1 MERNRKILS
10 SLRWN
15 LLFGGVFFLLGIASI
30 VCFLSLSAIGWR
42 SLALFF
48 SICLTLEGIFR
59 TLVFNLSEIPQG
71 HSKRLISATALLSS
85 AIYYAISGKII
96 VFVVFSW
103 WLIVLGAL
111 GFLSAIQGI
120 IIEGRVLRGL
130 LKRYKKKTSEKYVF
144 PFVFVLAESGL
155 GVWFGN
161 RLITKTICSLVK
173 HRYFSTSEDLILP
186 QFYKHRHS
194 YLWKYRYH
202 MPMAFLISESV
213 RRYPIEFQKWLTV
226 QASAF
231 VVVRTAIRV
240 HESLERNFDE
250 RNFDERAEHGYRL
263 SPGPTFMVYLRSPI
277 GDIDLPEDMA
287 DHKFDCIAKVRG
299 RHLDAVIAPLVDRLA
314 STAFPTAVSDI
325 RLSEN
330 SRYLIQ
336 EIASSALPPL
346 ADCYLRF
353 RLAKSHVERFICLLD
368 GIECLIKCSV
378 LFMLVE
384 QWIYFDTNVN
394 EKMLTGKPTLGSWV
408 KFLRTLVAHKV
419 PSREVYVDLCSY
431 WGGHISEAQNCLIEK
446 AIEKDLPL
454 PRADTMSRL
463 DWLKQF
469 TDLRNVTKGHGTLTE
484 ESIISLWHPLHE
496 IFLEMISDLRPLTLS
511 SVLGAKGQDD
521 KWIPLRGWFRGGRRV
536 GSETIKT
543 PVEHYMPTT
552 LKLPSDQLIPLYPL
566 VIIQNNRVLLW
577 DHSKKSEGMIEFLD
591 YTSGNRHPLPCSE
604 FTNVDPYKVWKLSSQ
619 SGQGK
624 LRDN

>member
-1 MERNRKILS
+1 MERNWKILS

-15 LLFGGVFFLLGIASI
+15 LLFGGVFFLLGIGSI
-30 VCFLSLSAIGWR
+30 VWFLSLSAIGWR

-59 TLVFNLSEIPQG
+59 TLVFNLSVIPQG

-130 LKRYKKKTSEKYVF
+130 LKRYKKKTSEKCVF
-144 PFVFVLAESGL
+144 PFVFVLAEPGL

-213 RRYPIEFQKWLTV
+213 RRYPSEFKEWLTS
-226 QASAF
+226 QAAAF
-231 VVVRTAIRV
+231 IVVRTSMKV
-240 HESLERNFDE
+240 HEPLEHRFN
-250 RNFDERAEHGYRL
+250 ERAEHGYRL
-263 SPGPTFMVYLRSPI
+263 SPGPTFMVHLRSPI

-287 DHKFDCIAKVRG
+287 DHKVDCIAKVRG

-353 RLAKSHVERFICLLD
+353 RLARSHVERFLCLLD

-378 LFMLVE
+378 IFMLVE
-384 QWIYFDTNVN
+384 QWHHFDTHVN
-394 EKMLTGKPTLGSWV
+394 KKMLTGKPTLGSWV
-408 KFLRTLVAHKV
+408 KFLRRLVAHKIA
-419 PSREVYVDLCSY
+419 SCELYVDLCSY

-469 TDLRNVTKGHGTLTE
+469 TNLRNVTKGHGTITE

-521 KWIPLRGWFRGGRRV
+521 KWIPLKGWFRGGRRV
-536 GSETIKT
+536 GSEPIKA
-543 PVEHYMPTT
+543 PLEHYMPTA
-552 LKLPSDQLIPLYPL
+552 LKLPSDQIIPLFPL
-566 VIIQNNRVLLW
+566 VIIQNNSVFLW
-577 DHSKKSEGMIEFLD
+577 DHLEEKAGVIELLD
-591 YTSGNRHPLPCSE
+591 YTSGNRHQLPCSK
-604 FTNVDPYKVWKLSSQ
+604 FIDVDPYKAWKLSSQ

>member
-1 MERNRKILS
+1 
-10 SLRWN
+10 
-15 LLFGGVFFLLGIASI
+15 
-30 VCFLSLSAIGWR
+30 
-42 SLALFF
+42 
-48 SICLTLEGIFR
+48 
-59 TLVFNLSEIPQG
+59 
-71 HSKRLISATALLSS
+71 
-85 AIYYAISGKII
+85 
-96 VFVVFSW
+96 
-103 WLIVLGAL
+103 
-111 GFLSAIQGI
+111 
-120 IIEGRVLRGL
+120 
-130 LKRYKKKTSEKYVF
+130 
-144 PFVFVLAESGL
+144 
-155 GVWFGN
+155 
-161 RLITKTICSLVK
+161 
-173 HRYFSTSEDLILP
+173 
-186 QFYKHRHS
+186 
-194 YLWKYRYH
+194 

-226 QASAF
+226 QAAAF
-231 VVVRTAIRV
+231 VVVRTAMRV
-240 HESLERNFDE
+240 QKSLERH
-250 RNFDERAEHGYRL
+250 FDERAEHGYRL
-263 SPGPTFMVYLRSPI
+263 SPGPTFMVHLRSRI

-287 DHKFDCIAKVRG
+287 DHKLDCIQNVRG
-299 RHLDAVIAPLVDRLA
+299 HLDVVIAPLVDRLA

-353 RLAKSHVERFICLLD
+353 RLAKSHVERFLCLLD
-368 GIECLIKCSV
+368 CIECLIKCSV

-384 QWIYFDTNVN
+384 QWTHFDTDVN
-394 EKMLTGKPTLGSWV
+394 KKMLTGKPTLGSWV
-408 KFLRTLVAHKV
+408 KFLWTLSAHTIA
-419 PSREVYVDLCSY
+419 SCEVYVDLCSY

-454 PRADTMSRL
+454 QKADTMSRL

-469 TDLRNVTKGHGTLTE
+469 TNLRNVTKGHGTITE
-484 ESIISLWHPLHE
+484 ESIISFWHTLHE

-536 GSETIKT
+536 GSEPIKT
-543 PVEHYMPTT
+543 PVEHYMPTK

-591 YTSGNRHPLPCSE
+591 YTSGNRHQLPCSKL
-604 FTNVDPYKVWKLSSQ
+604 TDADPYKAWKLSSQ

-624 LRDN
+624 LRGYDPFSMSCGS